1 MADGSQGLLLL
12 GGEGPRRDQLEEV
25 LRTAGLVIAADSG
38 FDLALSLGLQPDLL
52 VGDLDSVADSRE
64 LAAFPPERIRRF
76 PRDKDQ
82 TDAELG
88 LSLFA
93 ERGFRKVVLAGGGG
107 GRLDHL
113 LAVAALFER
122 DWPPA
127 AWYTALE
134 CVQRIDGEAVLAGCR
149 GLRVS
154 FFPLGG
160 PAGGLSSA
168 GRKWPLD
175 GLEWARGYGGVSNL
189 VTGDPAR
196 VRVRRGSLLMI
207 RELA

>member
-1 MADGSQGLLLL
+1 MADSPQGLLLL
-12 GGEGPRRDQLEEV
+12 GGEGPRRAQLEEV
-25 LRTAGLVIAADSG
+25 LRVVELVVAADSG
-38 FDLALSLGLQPDLL
+38 FDLALRLGLEPDLL
-52 VGDLDSVADSRE
+52 VGDLDSVAASPQ
-64 LAAFPPERIRRF
+64 LSAFPQDRIRRY
-76 PRDKDQ
+76 PRDKDE

-88 LSLFA
+88 LRLFA

-122 DWPPA
+122 ENPPT

-134 CVQRIDGEAVLAGCR
+134 RIERVEGEALLSGCL

-154 FFPLGG
+154 FFALGSG
-160 PAGGLSSA
+160 AGGLSSA
-168 GRKWPLD
+168 GLKWPLD
-175 GLEWARGYGGVSNL
+175 GLEWPRGRGGVSNL
-189 VTGDPAR
+189 VTADPAR

>member
-1 MADGSQGLLLL
+1 MADSPEGLLLL
-12 GGEGPRRDQLEEV
+12 GGEGPRRAQLEVV
-25 LRTAGLVIAADSG
+25 LRTAKLVIAADSG
-38 FDLALSLGLQPDLL
+38 FDLALRLGLLPDLL
-52 VGDLDSVADSRE
+52 VGDLDSVAASPQ
-64 LAAFPPERIRRF
+64 LSAFPPERILRY
-76 PRDKDQ
+76 PRDKDE

-88 LSLFA
+88 LRLFG
-93 ERGFRKVVLAGGGG
+93 ERGFPKVVLAGGGG

-122 DWPPA
+122 ENPPA

-134 CVQRIDGEAVLAGCR
+134 RVERVDGEAMLSGCR

-154 FFPLGG
+154 FFPLGAK
-160 PAGGLSSA
+160 AGGLSSE
-168 GRKWPLD
+168 GLKWPLD
-175 GLEWARGYGGVSNL
+175 GLQWPRGRGGVSNL
-189 VTGDPAR
+189 VTADRAW

>member
-1 MADGSQGLLLL
+1 MADGSRGVLLL
-12 GGEGPRRDQLEEV
+12 GGEGPRRDQVEEV
-25 LRTAGLVIAADSG
+25 LRAAGLVIAADSG
-38 FDLALSLGLQPDLL
+38 FDLALRLGLEPDLL
-52 VGDLDSVADSRE
+52 VGDLDSVADSPE

-93 ERGFRKVVLAGGGG
+93 ERGCRQVVLAGGGG

-113 LAVAALFER
+113 LAVLGLFER
-122 DWPPA
+122 EAPPL
-127 AWYTALE
+127 AWYTAGE
-134 CVQRIDGEAVLAGCR
+134 RVERVEGEAVLAGCR

-160 PAGGLSSA
+160 PAGGLSST
-168 GRKWPLD
+168 GLKWPLD
-175 GLEWARGYGGVSNL
+175 GLEWPRGYGGVSNL
-189 VTGDPAR
+189 VTADPAR
-196 VRVRRGSLLMI
+196 VRVGRGSLLMI